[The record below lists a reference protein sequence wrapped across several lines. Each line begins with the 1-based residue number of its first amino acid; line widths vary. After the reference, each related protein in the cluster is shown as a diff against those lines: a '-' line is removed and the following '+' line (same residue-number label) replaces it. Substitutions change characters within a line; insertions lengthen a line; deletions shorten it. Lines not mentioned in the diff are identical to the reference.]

1 MTVETKNERRM
12 LSMRHLGRVLAGGLL
27 MAATV
32 AVPVTPAGAATGTIQ
47 FSTATTAVDE
57 DAGTVDITVTRSDTT
72 DEVTVD
78 YLVAGTNSDGNGG
91 RDFTIPTG
99 NAAGTLTFAP
109 GVSSVDISVNVNDDL
124 RGEGGTETFTFTLQS
139 PENLSVPGDA
149 FTIGGQNTHSLEI
162 TDDGDAGSIVF
173 STNASSVAEGDSG
186 TTTRSVS
193 VTRTG
198 GSEGAVTGQVAS
210 TGGSATAGV
219 DYVAVS
225 SGLSWPDGVSTAR
238 TVDVVVNGDNALEVD
253 EQIDLTIT
261 AAGGGA
267 SIGGND
273 SHTVTITDDDAAGVV
288 SFAAT
293 SDSVGEADG
302 TLSVTLN
309 RTGGSDGSV
318 SVTYATVNGTA
329 VAGSD
334 FVAETDTIVFS
345 QGETTKQ
352 FDIAIIDDLEND
364 DAEQFVISISGDVT
378 GDTTATISIVDD
390 DDALEAVFDSF
401 TTPEDTTLTT
411 PVSVLANDNGPSGA
425 TLTVQSFGAPT
436 SGSITSSNLTAGTF
450 VYEPA
455 ANFEGDVFISYV
467 VTDGTN
473 TDSGVIRVVVTDDN
487 AAPVAADAVVPLASR
502 IDPTEIDV
510 LANDSDQDGDP
521 LSIVPETLTSSGGN
535 EVVCTTSVCTFTP
548 EVGFVGADEFVYT
561 AQDSS
566 NVTDSATVTVY
577 VGTPRD
583 CDVTVTAGVPFV
595 GTSASEVICG
605 TAGDD
610 VIDGG
615 GGDDYILGLGGDD
628 VLRGGDGSDLLAGG
642 PGSDLLEPGPGD
654 SDESVG
660 GAGVDTVSYTGSA
673 PGATATATG
682 SDSVVV
688 GATSITIDTANDADG
703 GADDA
708 DSHES
713 VETVLVD
720 LLGGNDIVTVSPS
733 TVVSFDLR
741 GGDGLDRLKYD
752 TTGIDGETDSG
763 TVITATG
770 QQPVQHTSFE
780 IREVGV
786 FMRIGTPGVDD
797 WFFTSQPLVEGLII
811 DQAESGD
818 RLTVQFGALTGPF
831 TVNDSGVFGEDTVVA
846 LGTGS
851 ADDFEIRARQVRTDD
866 EQVTFGGIEVLR
878 VEGRGGD
885 DAFTIDVTAAF
896 RQQSFAVDLTVDG
909 GDGHDVLRLTSDE
922 ACSVDAAGNVVIG
935 SVGLFRIQ
943 LVETVEFTCAG
954 ESGITSLV
962 DGYWLV
968 GADGTVYAIGSVPH
982 LGNREN
988 PDAPVAGMDS
998 LIDKRGYWV
1007 AQADG
1012 NVAAFGTAVDHG
1024 DLPDIGVD
1032 PAFPIV
1038 DMSALVDGSGYYLL
1052 GSDGGVFA
1060 FKAPFYGST
1069 GDLRLDQPVVAMST
1083 SPNGGYWFV
1092 ASDGG
1097 IFAYGP
1103 GAAFHGSVPEYVAF
1117 EDLQAPIVG
1126 MAATT
1131 SGNGYW
1137 LVAADGGVFAFGDAV
1152 FYGSV
1157 PGALPPGTPLAAEI
1171 VGIVAT
1177 ASGNGYWIVGADG
1190 GVFAFGDAQFQGA
1203 VVVPAND
1210 VVSLTG

>member
-1 MTVETKNERRM
+1 MLRR
-12 LSMRHLGRVLAGGLL
+12 RPGRRVLAGVALL
-27 MAATV
+27 AATI
-32 AVPVTPAGAATGTIQ
+32 AVPVAPAAAATGSIS
-47 FSTATTAVDE
+47 FAAASTAVGEDGGAVN
-57 DAGTVDITVTRSDTT
+57 ITLTRTDTT

-78 YLVAGTNSDGNGG
+78 YVVAGANDDGAGG
-91 RDFTIPTG
+91 LDFTIPTG
-99 NAAGTLTFAP
+99 NASGTLTFDP
-109 GVSSVDISVNVNDDL
+109 GIGSIDLSVSVNDDL
-124 RGEGGTETFTFTLQS
+124 TGEGGTESFTITLQNPQNVS
-139 PENLSVPGDA
+139 IPGDA
-149 FTIGGQNTHSLEI
+149 YSIGAQGTHSLDI

-173 STNASSVAEGDSG
+173 STNSSSVAEGDSG
-186 TTTRSVS
+186 TTTHSVS

-210 TGGSATAGV
+210 TGGNATAGV
-219 DYVAVS
+219 DYTAVNE
-225 SGLSWPDGVSTAR
+225 GLAWADGDGAAKN
-238 TVDVVVNGDNALEVD
+238 VDVVVNGDNDLEND
-253 EQIDLTIT
+253 EQVELTIT

-267 SIGGND
+267 TVGVND
-273 SHTVTITDDDAAGVV
+273 THTATITDDDAAGVI

-293 SDSVGEADG
+293 TDSVGEADG
-302 TLSVTLN
+302 TITLTLN

-318 SVTYATVNGTA
+318 SATYNTVNGTA

-334 FVAETDTIVFS
+334 FTAATDTITFL
-345 QGETTKQ
+345 QGETVKQ
-352 FDIAIIDDLEND
+352 FDIAIIDDQDND
-364 DAEQFVISISGDVT
+364 DGEQFVVSISGDVT
-378 GDTTATISIVDD
+378 GDTTATITIVDN

-411 PVSVLANDNGPSGA
+411 AVSVLANDNGPNGA
-425 TLTVQSFGAPT
+425 TLEVQTFGVPT
-436 SGSITSSNLTAGTF
+436 SGTITSSNLTAGTF

-455 ANFEGDVFISYV
+455 PNFEGDVFISYSI
-467 VTDGTN
+467 TDGTS
-473 TDSGVIRVVVTDDN
+473 TDIGVIRIVVTDDN
-487 AAPVAADAVVPLASR
+487 AAPVAADDLVSLASR
-502 IDPTEIDV
+502 IDPTDIDV
-510 LANDSDQDGDP
+510 LANDSDQDGEA
-521 LSIVPETLTSSGGN
+521 LTIVPASITTANGN
-535 EVVCTTSVCTFTP
+535 EVECSTTSCVFTP
-548 EVGFVGADEFVYT
+548 TLGFVGADTFTYT
-561 AQDSS
+561 AQDTSS
-566 NVTDSATVTVY
+566 VSDTADVTIF

-595 GTSASEVICG
+595 GTP
-605 TAGDD
+605 GDD
-610 VIDGG
+610 VICGSPGDDIIDGA
-615 GGDDYILGLGGDD
+615 GGDDFIIGNGGND
-628 VLRGGDGSDLLAGG
+628 LLKGGPGRDLLAGG
-642 PGSDLLEPGPGD
+642 PGDDTLEPGPGD
-654 SDESVG
+654 SDDSIG
-660 GAGVDTVSYTGSA
+660 GPGVDTVNYVGTD
-673 PGATATATG
+673 PGVAAAATG
-682 SDSVVV
+682 VDSVVV
-688 GATSITIDTANDADG
+688 NESSITIDTANDSAVPAE

-713 VETVLVD
+713 VENVIVD
-720 LLGGNDIVTVSPS
+720 TLGGSDIVTVSPS
-733 TVVSFDLR
+733 TTVSFDLR
-741 GGDGLDRLKYD
+741 GGDGTDRLKYD
-752 TTGIDGETDSG
+752 TTGIDGESDSG

-770 QQPVQHTSFE
+770 QQPVQHSSFE

-786 FMRIGTPGVDD
+786 FIRIGTPGVDD

-818 RLTVQFGALTGPF
+818 RLRVQFGALTGPF
-831 TVNDSGVFGEDTVVA
+831 TVNDTGVFGDDTVNA
-846 LGTGS
+846 LGTGG
-851 ADDFEIRARQVRTDD
+851 ADAFEIRSRQVRTAN
-866 EQVTFGGIEVLR
+866 EQVTFGGIEILT

-885 DAFTIDVTAAF
+885 DTFTIDVNASF

-922 ACSVDAAGNVVIG
+922 TCSVDANGNVVVG
-935 SVGLFRIQ
+935 SVGVFRVQ

-954 ESGITSLV
+954 ESGVTSLIG
-962 DGYWLV
+962 GYWLV
-968 GADGTVYAIGSVPH
+968 GEDGTVYAIGSVPH

-1012 NVAAFGTAVDHG
+1012 NVAAFGDAVDHG
-1024 DLPDIGVD
+1024 DLPDLGVT

-1038 DMSALVDGSGYYLL
+1038 DMAALVDGGGYYLL

-1060 FKAPFYGST
+1060 FDAPFFGST
-1069 GDLRLDQPVVAMST
+1069 GDLALDQPVVAMAT

-1126 MAATT
+1126 MAATS
-1131 SGNGYW
+1131 SGKGYW

-1157 PGALPPGTPLAAEI
+1157 PGALPPGTQLAAPI
-1171 VGIVAT
+1171 VGIVAS

-1190 GVFAFGDAQFQGA
+1190 GVFAFGDAPFQGA
-1203 VVVPAND
+1203 VVVQAND
-1210 VVSLTG
+1210 VVALAG